1 MSDEDVVAVVRD
13 YFEGWFDGDV
23 GRMERALHPDLVK
36 RRAGEQLGITTRQ
49 RMLELTAA
57 GEGKEDRGDGTLE
70 VEVDEVRGEIASA
83 RVRSAVYDEFVHL
96 VRTSDGWKIA
106 NTVWRLR
113 QDDMSTG

>member
-1 MSDEDVVAVVRD
+1 MSDEDVAAVVRD

-23 GRMERALHPDLVK
+23 GRMDLVK

-57 GEGKEDRGDGTLE
+57 GEGKDDRGDGTLE

-96 VRTSDGWKIA
+96 VRTSYGWKIA